1 MKKSILLVLAAVLT
15 MGMTACGKDDAG
27 NAGNNTQAGT
37 EIGTEVNTEVGT
49 EINTEVNT
57 EANAGG
63 QETVNILANVWA
75 TYGEEE
81 KFFAMGGDMN
91 NMVDNAPGAYSLEDE
106 GLTATLYVPADSVAL
121 IDEAASLVHGMNLNT
136 FTGAAFHVTDAA
148 NVETFVTALKEN
160 IMGTQWMCG
169 FPDKLVIFTVND
181 QFVVS
186 AFGNAEVID
195 NFKNKVETV
204 YGEAAVVVVE
214 ENLM

>member
-1 MKKSILLVLAAVLT
+1 MKKRILLLLTAAVFT
-15 MGMTACGKDDAG
+15 MSMTACGKDGAEN
-27 NAGNNTQAGT
+27 NAGNNTEISTEAGT
-37 EIGTEVNTEVGT
+37 EN
-49 EINTEVNT
+49 NA
-57 EANAGG
+57 EANNQNAA
-63 QETVNILANVWA
+63 ELSATTVLENVWA

-91 NMVDNAPGAYSLEDE
+91 NMVDNAPGAYSLEDAE
-106 GLTATLYVPADSVAL
+106 GLSATLYVPADSIAL
-121 IDEAASLVHGMNLNT
+121 IDDAASLVHAMNLNT

-148 NVETFVTALKEN
+148 NVDTFVTALKEN

-181 QFVVS
+181 QYVVS
-186 AFGNAEVID
+186 AFGNAEIMD

-214 ENLM
+214 ESLM